1 MNRKRVVITG
11 MGCLSSIGTS
21 VESTWQNLLAGTS
34 GVINI
39 EKMDPEAME
48 NIPSKVG
55 AAIKESDFSELD
67 YLEKKEA
74 RRMDRFSHFA
84 IAASQEAVDSSRLL
98 EFSGLDKD
106 RVGVLIAT
114 GIGGIHTYYSNAVK
128 LMKYGP
134 RRVSPYYIPMLINNI
149 ASGHVS
155 IKYGFRGPNY
165 SVTSACASGAH
176 GIAAAFNHILTGDA
190 DVMIVGGTEA
200 ALTALGYAGFSQA
213 QALSTAFN
221 DVPQKA
227 SRPFDKDRD
236 GFVMGEGAG
245 VIVLESLEHAQK
257 RNAPVF
263 AEMVAFGM
271 SADCHHITAPCP
283 DGSGAA
289 LAMQKALDSGSVDK
303 ALIGLV
309 NTHGTSTP
317 LGDIAETK
325 AIKRVF
331 GAAAGELQLNSTK
344 SMIGHTL
351 GAAGG
356 IEAIVLAKMLAEGRV
371 HPTINLDNPDPECD
385 LNYTANKAADTDAE
399 YGLSN
404 SFGFGGHNISLLLK
418 KFSS

>member
-1 MNRKRVVITG
+1 MDKKRVVITG
-11 MGCLSSIGTS
+11 MGCVSSLGTS
-21 VESTWQNLLAGTS
+21 VDSTWNNLLQGKS
-34 GVINI
+34 GIINVTDR
-39 EKMDPEAME
+39 DPEGME
-48 NIPSKVG
+48 NIPSKIG
-55 AAIKESDFSELD
+55 AAVKDRDFSPLD
-67 YLEKKEA
+67 FLEKKEA
-74 RRMDRFSHFA
+74 RRMDRFSHLA
-84 IAASQEAVDSSRLL
+84 IAAAQEAVNM
-98 EFSGLDKD
+98 SGLEMYKALD
-106 RVGVLIAT
+106 RDRAGVLIAT
-114 GIGGIHTYYSNAVK
+114 GIGGIHTYYTNAVK
-128 LMKYGP
+128 LMKFGP

-176 GIAAAFNHILTGDA
+176 GIAAAYNHIITGDA

-213 QALSTAFN
+213 QALSTGFN
-221 DVPQKA
+221 DTPERA

-245 VIVLESLEHAQK
+245 VIVLESYDHAQK
-257 RNAPVF
+257 RGARILS
-263 AEMVAFGM
+263 EMISFGM

-289 LAMQKALDSGSVDK
+289 LAMEKALESGSVTKDM
-303 ALIGLV
+303 IGLI

-317 LGDIAETK
+317 LGDIAETT

-331 GAAAGELQLNSTK
+331 GEQARRLQLNSTK

-356 IEAIVLAKMLAEGRV
+356 IEAIVLAKMLAEGKV

-385 LNYTANKAADTDAE
+385 LDYTAHQTAETDAQ

-418 KFSS
+418 KY